1 MSSLETMNEP
11 ALRLYLSN
19 LLKLRR
25 ARAREGE
32 TFAMQ
37 ISVAESAL
45 HRHNELTGVLDFQIE
60 FVHARLVAIE
70 CTKTK
75 EQDLAGGKP
84 EPEVHMET

>member
-1 MSSLETMNEP
+1 MSSLETMNEA

-25 ARAREGE
+25 AREREGE

-70 CTKTK
+70 TMGADETQP
-75 EQDLAGGKP
+75 EAG
-84 EPEVHMET
+84 ME